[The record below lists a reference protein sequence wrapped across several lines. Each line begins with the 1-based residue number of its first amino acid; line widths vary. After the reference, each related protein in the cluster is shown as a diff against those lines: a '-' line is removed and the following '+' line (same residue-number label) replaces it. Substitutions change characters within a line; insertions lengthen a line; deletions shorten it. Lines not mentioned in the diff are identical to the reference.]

1 MKMESEFQAGRMWT
15 VGRGLGCGS
24 LRAAGIGVGL
34 GRQVR
39 TEAAAVGLVGLAVS
53 AGSWLK
59 ALARFLV
66 DGTSVRNKWGFALC
80 PKSVWL
86 FRRL

>member
-1 MKMESEFQAGRMWT
+1 MWT

-34 GRQVR
+34 GHQVR
-39 TEAAAVGLVGLAVS
+39 TEAAAGGLVGLAVS

-80 PKSVWL
+80 PKSGWL
-86 FRRL
+86 FPRL